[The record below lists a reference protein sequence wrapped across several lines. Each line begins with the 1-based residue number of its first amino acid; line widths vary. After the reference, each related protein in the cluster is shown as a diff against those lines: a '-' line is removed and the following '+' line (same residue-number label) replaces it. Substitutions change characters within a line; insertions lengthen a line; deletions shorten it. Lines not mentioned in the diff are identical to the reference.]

1 MITLNAR
8 TVTRLADALAPQIA
22 ERLAAR
28 PRPGDLA
35 GGNPEELVTEII
47 AAAILGMQPSTLT
60 AWRRRGQGPAFIR
73 IGVKKKAP
81 IRYKRRIVVAYRDRG
96 IVNPSRG

>member
-1 MITLNAR
+1 MIALNSR
-8 TVTRLADALAPQIA
+8 TMSHLVDRLVPRIV

-35 GGNPEELVTEII
+35 GDPEELLSESV
-47 AAAILGMQPSTLT
+47 AATILGMQPSTLT

-73 IGVKKKAP
+73 IGVKKKPP
-81 IRYKRRIVVAYRDRG
+81 IRYKRGIVVAYRDRG